1 MKNNIG
7 NYIQMEGFL
16 STSLSYDMAADFAWN
31 RGNTIIEIRVE
42 TGELGGDAD
51 CGFANL
57 EKISSKGER

>member
-42 TGELGGDAD
+42 TGELGGDVD
-51 CGFANL
+51 YGFANL
-57 EKISSKGER
+57 